1 VILLCSGILTKLPV
15 DELTLDCDDKAAEL
29 FVELGM
35 ELCTE
40 LTGVDE
46 TPMLVAIDDC
56 PLLDVTGVEL
66 FDDGD
71 DPDEEPP
78 PPQAV
83 RKVIKKRQTILSLY
97 FFGFIKFPTKFN
109 C

>member
-1 VILLCSGILTKLPV
+1 VLLI
-15 DELTLDCDDKAAEL
+15 
-29 FVELGM
+29 ELGI
-35 ELCTE
+35 ELCAE

-46 TPMLVAIDDC
+46 TPVLVAIDDN
-56 PLLDVTGVEL
+56 PLLDAAGVEA

-97 FFGFIKFPTKFN
+97 FVGLIKFPTRFN